1 MWQQWLERLTT
12 HGLLMR
18 KVLSPEDSVHV
29 ILIEHDTTGI
39 GIRDNVE
46 LSVIPVGLKVDLS

>member
-1 MWQQWLERLTT
+1 
-12 HGLLMR
+12 MR